1 MKNYNALKFILLASL
16 LAVSCKVAD
25 TSESYFSFNEA
36 VLKAQYT
43 SKESVKLEIIDS
55 SNKKI
60 DSIVYSVN
68 NLKVGSVKGNGKLS
82 YPLKDQKLGYQNLK
96 ANVYFE

>member
-1 MKNYNALKFILLASL
+1 MKNYNAFKFILLASL
-16 LAVSCKVAD
+16 MAVSCKVAD

-68 NLKVGSVKGNGKLS
+68 NNFSIYSIN
-82 YPLKDQKLGYQNLK
+82 
-96 ANVYFE
+96 